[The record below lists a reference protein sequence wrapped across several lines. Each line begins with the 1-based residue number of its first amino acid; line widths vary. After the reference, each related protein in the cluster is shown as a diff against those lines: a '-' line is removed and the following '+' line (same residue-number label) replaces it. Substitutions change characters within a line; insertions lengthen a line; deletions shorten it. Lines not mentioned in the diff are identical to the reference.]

1 MSTAAS
7 YQPPPAAMPN
17 LRWTAHPLFPVPTE
31 QDIRD
36 ILALPAGAEK
46 LAHIYALR
54 ENAILDARADPFHYE
69 PEPEHWLAADKLL
82 AEEDAHGRVLFL
94 MLLGGNRSGKSMFAA
109 RRMMESAV
117 GHKHCKLLCIAE
129 NFESSIETQQ
139 KYLWH
144 YLPNELKAL
153 NGRQSKKFYIKYSS
167 HHGFSDQLLALPN
180 GAKFM
185 FKTYQQDPGD
195 LEGQMFGIPGTTVVA
210 VWPDENLRVNW
221 WLMLQRR
228 LRFQQAQLI
237 WSYTPVTGMTAT
249 IKEAVGD
256 APVTRVSRLAELLPD
271 RVNVPGLP
279 VGHMPFIQI
288 PATTRGR
295 VIYFWSEFNRF
306 GDGQRT
312 FYDAV
317 KDDCRGKGGKPRSPE
332 YIARIAYGHTR
343 DTVGR
348 PFPKF
353 GEWNI
358 VAPEHL
364 PTEGTDYMFV
374 DPAGARN
381 FAALWVRVT
390 PDDRYYVM
398 ADWPDAANHGEW
410 AIPNLDGTGDAVGK
424 LYKAGPAQNSLGLGT
439 SQLKRVWRAVEA
451 ELGLDVAARFI
462 DPRAG
467 RNPQAQEH
475 GGTCLVDQFAL
486 AEEDEPGMD
495 FVPASGT
502 DQETRIAAVNK
513 LLHWDDGQP
522 LDMVANCP
530 RLYVSAAAQQVI
542 GTFTHWPGPA
552 GGEKHAWKDF
562 ADLLGYLVMADLQ
575 YLDPKREVS
584 YV

>member
-1 MSTAAS
+1 MTL
-7 YQPPPAAMPN
+7 PD
-17 LRWTAHPLFPVPTE
+17 LKWTPHPLFPVPTAAE
-31 QDIRD
+31 LRAT
-36 ILALPAGAEK
+36 LAEPDGAERI
-46 LAHIYALR
+46 AHAYARR
-54 ENAILDARADPFHYE
+54 ENAILDAKADPFRHE
-69 PEPEHWLAADKLL
+69 PDPPHWADADRLL
-82 AEEDAHGRVLFL
+82 AESDEHGRVLFL
-94 MLLGGNRSGKSMFAA
+94 MLLGGNRSGKSRYAG
-109 RRMMESAV
+109 RRLIESAV
-117 GHKHCKLLCIAE
+117 RHPGCKLLCIAE

-139 KYLWH
+139 QILWH
-144 YLPNELKAL
+144 YLPNEFKAL
-153 NGRQSKKFYIKYSS
+153 NGKQSKKYYIKYSS

-180 GAKFM
+180 GSKFM

-195 LEGQMFGIPGTTVVA
+195 LEGQMFGVPGQTVVA

-237 WSYTPVTGMTAT
+237 WSFTPINGMTAT

-256 APVTRVSRLAELLPD
+256 APVTRESRFAELLPD

-279 VGHMPFIQI
+279 VGHMPYIQL

-317 KDDCRGKGGKPRSPE
+317 KDDCRGKNGKPRSAE
-332 YIARIAYGHTR
+332 YVMRISYGYTR

-358 VAPEHL
+358 IKPEL
-364 PTEGTDYMFV
+364 IPPGTDYMFT

-381 FAALWVRVT
+381 WATLWVRVSAEG
-390 PDDRYYVM
+390 RFYIM
-398 ADWPDAANHGEW
+398 ADWPDATTYGEW
-410 AIPNLDGTGDAVGK
+410 AVPNLEGTGDNPGK

-439 SQLKRVWRAVEA
+439 TQLRQTWREIEEA
-451 ELGLDVAARFI
+451 LGLVVVARFI

-467 RNPQAQEH
+467 RNPLAEMH
-475 GGTCLVDQFAL
+475 GGTCLMDQL
-486 AEEDEPGMD
+486 AVPGETNDPGMD
-495 FVPASGT
+495 FLPASGT
-502 DQETRIAAVNK
+502 DVRTRIGEVNK
-513 LLHWDDGQP
+513 LLFWHEDQK
-522 LDMVANCP
+522 LDMVANAP
-530 RLYVSAAAQQVI
+530 GLFISQRAEQVI
-542 GTFTHWPGPA
+542 ACFNHWPGPDA
-552 GGEKHAWKDF
+552 GEKEPNKDF
-562 ADLLGYLVMADLQ
+562 ADLLGYMAMANLE
-575 YLDPKREVS
+575 YLDPKRECV

>member
-1 MSTAAS
+1 MSTL
-7 YQPPPAAMPN
+7 PD
-17 LRWTAHPLFPVPTE
+17 LKWTPHPLFPVPTAAE
-31 QDIRD
+31 LRAT
-36 ILALPAGAEK
+36 LAEPDGAERI
-46 LAHIYALR
+46 AHAYARR
-54 ENAILDARADPFHYE
+54 ENAILDAKADPFRHE
-69 PEPEHWLAADKLL
+69 PDPPHWADADRLL
-82 AEEDAHGRVLFL
+82 AESDEHGRVLFL
-94 MLLGGNRSGKSMFAA
+94 MLLGGNRSGKSRYAG
-109 RRMMESAV
+109 RRLIESAV
-117 GHKHCKLLCIAE
+117 RHPGCKLLCIAE

-139 KYLWH
+139 QILWH
-144 YLPNELKAL
+144 YLPNEFKAL
-153 NGRQSKKFYIKYSS
+153 NGKQSKKYYIKYSS

-180 GAKFM
+180 GSKFM

-195 LEGQMFGIPGTTVVA
+195 LEGQMFGVPGQTVVA

-237 WSYTPVTGMTAT
+237 WSFTPINGMTAT

-256 APVTRVSRLAELLPD
+256 APVTRESRFAELLPD

-279 VGHMPFIQI
+279 VGHMPFIQL

-317 KDDCRGKGGKPRSPE
+317 KDDCRGKNGKLRSPE
-332 YIARIAYGHTR
+332 YIQRIAYGYTR

-353 GEWNI
+353 GEVNI

-364 PTEGTDYMFV
+364 PKTGTDYQFV

-381 FAALWVRVT
+381 FASLWVRVT
-390 PDDRYYVM
+390 PDERYYVM
-398 ADWPDAANHGEW
+398 ADWPDAATYGEW
-410 AIPNLDGTGDAVGK
+410 AIPNLDGSGDAVGK

-439 SQLKRVWRAVEA
+439 AQLKRVWRGVER
-451 ELGLDVAARFI
+451 ELGLDVVARFI

-467 RNPQAQEH
+467 RNPHAQEH
-475 GGTCLVDQFAL
+475 GGTCLVDQFATP
-486 AEEDEPGMD
+486 EDGEDGAAME
-495 FVPASGT
+495 FLTASGT
-502 DQETRIAAVNK
+502 DQETRIAQVNR
-513 LLHWDDGQP
+513 LLHWQDDQP
-522 LDMVANCP
+522 LDMVSNCP
-530 RLYVSAAAQQVI
+530 RLYVSAAAQQVV
-542 GTFTHWPGPA
+542 GTFNHWPGPV

-562 ADLLGYLVMADLQ
+562 ADLLGYMVMADLQ